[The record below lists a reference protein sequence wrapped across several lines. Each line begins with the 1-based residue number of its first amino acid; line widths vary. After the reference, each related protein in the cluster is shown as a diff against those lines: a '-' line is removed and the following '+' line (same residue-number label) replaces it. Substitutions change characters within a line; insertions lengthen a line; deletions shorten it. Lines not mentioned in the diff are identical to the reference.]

1 MSRRLLLVALLLAS
15 PAYADDDSNALDPRT
30 QKMAD
35 SLKPDAR
42 AHFVVGYQ
50 AFNDKDFKTAS
61 VEFEIAYKIDP
72 EVPLLFTWAQSE
84 RLAGNC
90 PHALELYQK
99 YLYSD
104 INRDQADYARHWIN
118 ACGGVVPTKVA
129 PRPIVVDTG
138 PPRYVWYEDKPADA
152 LVLGGAIVVA
162 VGIDF
167 FVKAGNSETGANTA
181 MFLDDHDRLRDDAI
195 HQRDIGIGATIAGAM
210 IAGAGVGLYLYDQH
224 QHNVV
229 VSSDGRSVALNVHF

>member
-15 PAYADDDSNALDPRT
+15 PAHADDAPNELDPRT

-42 AHFVVGYQ
+42 THFVVGYQ

-84 RLAGNC
+84 RLGGNC

-99 YLYSD
+99 YLYSN
-104 INRDQADYARHWIN
+104 INRDQADYARHWID

-129 PRPIVVDTG
+129 PKPIVVDTG
-138 PPRYVWYEDKPADA
+138 PPRYVWYKDKPADA
-152 LVLGGAIVVA
+152 LVLGGAIVAA
-162 VGIDF
+162 VGVVF
-167 FVKAGNSETGANTA
+167 FVKAHNSTNGADNA
-181 MFLDDHDRLRDDAI
+181 MFLDDHDRLREDAI
-195 HQRDIGIGATIAGAM
+195 HQRNLGIGNAIAGVV
-210 IAGAGVGLYLYDQH
+210 IAGAGVGLYLYDAH
-224 QHNVV
+224 KHNAVI
-229 VSSDGRSVALNVHF
+229 SSDGKTVALAFHF